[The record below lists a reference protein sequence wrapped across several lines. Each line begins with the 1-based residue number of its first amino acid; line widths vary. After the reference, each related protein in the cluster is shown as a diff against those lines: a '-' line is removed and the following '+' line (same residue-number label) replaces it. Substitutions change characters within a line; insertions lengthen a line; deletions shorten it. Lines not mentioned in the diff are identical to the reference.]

1 MVAGFQATSKLNT
14 NPYWWLM
21 GPSAVKVRSAIAV
34 MLPENVLLPQ
44 RVVLMDSTLDPKDGG
59 AQNGLEQEDIVGFQ
73 WEFKLENMS

>member
-1 MVAGFQATSKLNT
+1 MVAGFQAMSKLNT

-21 GPSAVKVRSAIAV
+21 GPSAVKVWSAVAV
-34 MLPENVLLPQ
+34 MLPENVLPPQ

-59 AQNGLEQEDIVGFQ
+59 ALNSLEQEEIVGFQ